1 MRKLKYLIVALFAF
15 GFSIGAASA
24 TTVSTYVS
32 CDKKSVTVGTS
43 VTCHVM
49 AQIGGGSIESFN
61 GNVSISGPGTIASV
75 TKGPNWQ
82 GNDGTAINYYSGS
95 TFTGNITVANVVVN
109 TSGAGAVTVKFTP
122 GNQIMDAG
130 SGQAIAAR
138 NSGNGNIQVNAVTQA
153 PKPTTKVVTTQA
165 PVQTTAPTTTTTQAP
180 VSLTFTELKVEG
192 FEVKEENGSYYVTVN
207 KDTKTVNIIAR
218 VREGVKLTGETG
230 ERGLNDGKNTINYVL
245 IDEATNRTQN
255 YQLVITKPTAD
266 SVDTSLKSLR
276 IVNYDFKFDPK
287 ALEYTVY
294 VPMDTKE
301 VYILAEA
308 NTSGVSVKGDGVV
321 TLANGETVATVT
333 VNFGEGNTTK
343 YTIHIKKSLTQLF
356 MWIGIATSIIIAIA
370 VIVYFNLKD
379 QGKIKEGVTSKLFK
393 KAQSN
398 RVAKAH
404 DANAG
409 VKIGGSS
416 VVGFGSQ
423 VVTPTA
429 VEAPVEAPV
438 EPKVEETPAPVAA
451 VDTTPVQEAPQPVKT
466 IVTGQPAEVKVVT
479 KTVVPTTVQTVN
491 TAPQQTVVNTTQ
503 ASDRI

>member
-24 TTVSTYVS
+24 TSVSTYVT

-49 AQIGGGSIESFN
+49 AQIGGGKIESFS
-61 GNVSISGPGTIASV
+61 GNVSVSGPGTIASV

-82 GNDGTAINYYSGS
+82 GNDGTSINYYSAN

-109 TSGAGAVTVKFTP
+109 TSGAGSVTVKFTP
-122 GNQIMDAG
+122 GGQIMDADTG
-130 SGQAIAAR
+130 AAIGAR
-138 NSGNGNIQVNAVTQA
+138 NSGNGTIQVNAATQA

-192 FEVKEENGSYYVTVN
+192 FDVKEENGSYYVTVN
-207 KDTKTVNIIAR
+207 KDTKTINIIAR
-218 VREGVKLTGETG
+218 VRDGVKLTGETG

-245 IDEATNRTQN
+245 TDEATNRTQN
-255 YQLVITKPTAD
+255 YQLIITKPTAD
-266 SVDTSLKSLR
+266 TVDTRLKSLK
-276 IVNYDFKFDPK
+276 IVNYDLKFDPDT
-287 ALEYTVY
+287 LEYTVT

-301 VYILAEA
+301 VYILTEA
-308 NTSGVSVKGDGVV
+308 NTSGVSVKGDGLV
-321 TLANGETVATVT
+321 TLANGETIATIT
-333 VNFGEGNTTK
+333 ANFGEGNTTV
-343 YTIHIKKSLTQLF
+343 YTIHIKKSMTQLF
-356 MWIGIATSIIIAIA
+356 MWIVVATSIIIVIA
-370 VIVYFNLKD
+370 VIIYFNLKE
-379 QGKIKEGVTSKLFK
+379 QGKIKEGITSKLFK

-398 RVAKAH
+398 RVAKTK
-404 DANAG
+404 DVNAG
-409 VKIGGSS
+409 VKIGGNA

-423 VVTPTA
+423 VVAPTQ
-429 VEAPVEAPV
+429 VETPVEAPV
-438 EPKVEETPAPVAA
+438 EPKVEEAPTPVAV
-451 VDTTPVQEAPQPVKT
+451 VDTTPIQEAPQPVKT

-491 TAPQQTVVNTTQ
+491 TAPQQTVVNTNQ
-503 ASDRI
+503 VSDRI